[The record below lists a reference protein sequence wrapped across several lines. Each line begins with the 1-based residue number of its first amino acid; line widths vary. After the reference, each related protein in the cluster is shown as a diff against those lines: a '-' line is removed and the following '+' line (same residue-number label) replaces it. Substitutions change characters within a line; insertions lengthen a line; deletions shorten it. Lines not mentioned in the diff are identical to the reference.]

1 MLHNANQPT
10 VDIFAATIAAAAA
23 SFPLV
28 GRGNKFAVDMAAVDA
43 MRQML
48 IGADFGGVVVIGEG
62 EKDSAPMLFNGE
74 VIGQGQPI
82 EWDIAVDPIDGTA
95 LAAAGIEGAVTVM
108 AASRRGTMLDCSE
121 VFYMKKLITGPA
133 GHGVV
138 DIDRSVAAN
147 VASLAAELGK
157 DASELRVAV
166 IDKPRN
172 EDVIAQ
178 VQAAGAQWVQFA
190 EGDVAM
196 GVAAATEDSGIDML
210 LGVGGAP
217 EGVATACAVRV
228 LGGFMQARL
237 APQDVDQIERAMAA
251 GYDLER
257 KFEVE
262 ELVGGED
269 LVFVLTG
276 ITDGLLTRGIRA
288 EGDGLVLQTLVLDS
302 ELVQPH
308 VLEVEVARP

>member
-1 MLHNANQPT
+1 
-10 VDIFAATIAAAAA
+10 
-23 SFPLV
+23 
-28 GRGNKFAVDMAAVDA
+28 
-43 MRQML
+43 
-48 IGADFGGVVVIGEG
+48 
-62 EKDSAPMLFNGE
+62 
-74 VIGQGQPI
+74 
-82 EWDIAVDPIDGTA
+82 
-95 LAAAGIEGAVTVM
+95 M
-108 AASRRGTMLDCSE
+108 AASRRGTMFDCSE

-147 VASLAAELGK
+147 VASLAAALGK
-157 DASELRVAV
+157 DVGDLRVAV

-172 EDVIAQ
+172 EDVIAE
-178 VQAAGAQWVQFA
+178 VQSAGAQWVQFA

-196 GVAAATEDSGIDML
+196 GVAAATADSGIDML

-217 EGVATACAVRV
+217 EGVATAVAVRV

-237 APQDVDQIERAMAA
+237 APQTVDEIERAMAA

-257 KFEVE
+257 KFAAQ

-276 ITDGLLTRGIRA
+276 ITDGLLTRGIQVD
-288 EGDGLVLQTLVLDS
+288 GDSLVLQTLVLDS
-302 ELVQPH
+302 ELGEPH
-308 VLEVEVARP
+308 VLEVEVSKP